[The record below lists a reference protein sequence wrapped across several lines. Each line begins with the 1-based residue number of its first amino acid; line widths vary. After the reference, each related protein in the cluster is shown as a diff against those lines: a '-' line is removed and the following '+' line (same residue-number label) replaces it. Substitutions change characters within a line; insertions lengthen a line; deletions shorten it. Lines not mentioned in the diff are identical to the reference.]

1 MKCSSQA
8 CVAATALVVS
18 ALAGCSA
25 PSSAPQPSGGARYL
39 ADLAYR
45 RSELEASLV
54 NPANTYSQMRLA
66 HYAGGDG
73 AWDALPEWNP
83 RAEPVTP
90 GDVDDGTAAR
100 TTLAAEAAA
109 LDTTAPVDD
118 EAAMR
123 ALGEEAFFRY
133 PTQLVDYGWLA
144 VASRAAAAKYG
155 LGIDDARGQVGG
167 LVRAQFADGSAGLA
181 MTCATCHTRS
191 QEGALLAGDG
201 SDSFDLGKLIADAS
215 GVIPGTGS
223 PFEAW
228 GPGRVDVT
236 TSAGTA
242 PERIPDLRPVKW
254 LTHLQQ
260 EATVKYRDR
269 TTLAIRLETLIMTS
283 QSYVVRPPRIVAWAL
298 ATYVESLAAGLPA
311 MPVVS
316 TNAPGAEL
324 FAANCAGCHTAPAL
338 TGAPVEL
345 DVVGTDPAIGESPER
360 GTGMYRVPSL
370 HGVGTRGLL
379 FHDASLG
386 SVDALFDPA
395 RTADGYL
402 GGTRPGAVPGHPFG
416 LALSDPDRA
425 ALVAYVKQL

>member
-1 MKCSSQA
+1 MKSSF
-8 CVAATALVVS
+8 AAGVALV
-18 ALAGCSA
+18 ALTELGGGCSA
-25 PSSAPQPSGGARYL
+25 RAPAPQPSAGERYL
-39 ADLAYR
+39 EDVAYR
-45 RSELEASLV
+45 RSELVASLV
-54 NPANTYSQMRLA
+54 NPANSYSQARLA

-73 AWDALPEWNP
+73 AWDAIPEWNP

-90 GDVDDGTAAR
+90 GDVDEGTAAR
-100 TTLAAEAAA
+100 TTLAPSAEA
-109 LDTTAPVDD
+109 LNTSESVDD
-118 EAAMR
+118 EEAMR
-123 ALGEEAFFRY
+123 ALGEQAFFQY
-133 PTQLVDYGWLA
+133 PAQLVDYARLA
-144 VASRAAAAKYG
+144 VASRGAAVTYG
-155 LGIDDARGQVGG
+155 LAIDDARGQVGG
-167 LVRAQFADGSAGLA
+167 LVRAEFADGSAGLA

-191 QEGALLAGDG
+191 QGGAVLVGDG
-201 SDSFDLGKLIADAS
+201 SDTFDLGKLIADAS
-215 GVIPGTGS
+215 GVIQGTGS

-260 EATVKYRDR
+260 EATVAYRDR

-298 ATYVESLAAGLPA
+298 ATYVESLAAGLPG
-311 MPVVS
+311 MPDVG
-316 TNAPGAEL
+316 TNARGAEL
-324 FAANCAGCHTAPAL
+324 FVANCEGCHTAPAL
-338 TGAPVEL
+338 TGAPVAL
-345 DVVGTDPAIGESPER
+345 DVVGTDPAIGESKER

-379 FHDASLG
+379 FHDASLK
-386 SVDALFDPA
+386 SIDAEFDPA
-395 RTADGYL
+395 RTADGYM

-416 LALSDPDRA
+416 LALSDADRA